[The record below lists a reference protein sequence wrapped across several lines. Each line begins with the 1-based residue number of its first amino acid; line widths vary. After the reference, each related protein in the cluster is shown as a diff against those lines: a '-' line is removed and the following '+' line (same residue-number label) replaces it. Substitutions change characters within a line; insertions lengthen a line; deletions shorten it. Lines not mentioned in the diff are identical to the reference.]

1 MNKSQTIKEMI
12 MSDEAEVMEPEAE
25 VNPMQT
31 FVDDILAKNF
41 AGAQTTFNDLLGD
54 KLNDALD
61 AEKVSMAQQVY
72 NGEEPDEDQL
82 ELELD
87 DEQSEEEYED
97 DLEDGAEEYTSET
110 DEEEVED

>member
-1 MNKSQTIKEMI
+1 MN
-12 MSDEAEVMEPEAE
+12 DEAEVMEPEAE

-61 AEKVSMAQQVY
+61 QEKVSMAQQVY
-72 NGEEPDEDQL
+72 NGEDALEDDEDQL
-82 ELELD
+82 ELALD
-87 DEQSEEEYED
+87 QDDEEYED

>member
-1 MNKSQTIKEMI
+1 MN
-12 MSDEAEVMEPEAE
+12 DEAEVVEPEAE

-61 AEKVSMAQQVY
+61 QEKISMAQQVY

>member
-1 MNKSQTIKEMI
+1 
-12 MSDEAEVMEPEAE
+12 MSDEAEVMEPEVE

-61 AEKVSMAQQVY
+61 AEKVALAQQVY
-72 NGEEPDEDQL
+72 NGAEPPDEEQM
-82 ELELD
+82 ELD
-87 DEQSEEEYED
+87 LADGDEEYED
-97 DLEDGAEEYTSET
+97 DLEDGAEEYTSDTDQEET
-110 DEEEVED
+110 EVED

>member
-1 MNKSQTIKEMI
+1 MN
-12 MSDEAEVMEPEAE
+12 DEAEVIEPEVE

-31 FVDDILAKNF
+31 FVDDILQKNF
-41 AGAQTTFNDLLGD
+41 AGAQTTFNDLLGA

-61 AEKVSMAQQVY
+61 AEKVALSQQVY
-72 NGEEPDEDQL
+72 NGGEEPDEDQL

-87 DEQSEEEYED
+87 DDQLEEEEYED

>member
-1 MNKSQTIKEMI
+1 

-61 AEKVSMAQQVY
+61 QEKISMAQQVY